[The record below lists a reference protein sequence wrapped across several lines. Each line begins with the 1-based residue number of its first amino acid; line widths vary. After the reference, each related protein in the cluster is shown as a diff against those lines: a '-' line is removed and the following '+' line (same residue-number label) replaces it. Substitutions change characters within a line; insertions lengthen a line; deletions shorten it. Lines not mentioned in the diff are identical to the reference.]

1 MKGVHTMT
9 TETLNRLEEVPQASD
24 SGRTE
29 SRNKTLRLLANLE
42 TEFITFVAAESA
54 LFESVSRIRERCL
67 GEAGRDKKDSESLMP
82 ALRDLKWSIKHVES
96 SHQRLMTLLNE
107 ICTVLSS
114 MGV

>member
-1 MKGVHTMT
+1 MR
-9 TETLNRLEEVPQASD
+9 TETLNRLEEIPQASD

-29 SRNKTLRLLANLE
+29 SRYKILHLLASLE
-42 TEFITFVAAESA
+42 AEFITFVADESA
-54 LFESVSRIRERCL
+54 LFESVSRIKERSL
-67 GEAGRDKKDSESLMP
+67 GESEREKNDSESLMP

-107 ICTVLSS
+107 ICSVLSN